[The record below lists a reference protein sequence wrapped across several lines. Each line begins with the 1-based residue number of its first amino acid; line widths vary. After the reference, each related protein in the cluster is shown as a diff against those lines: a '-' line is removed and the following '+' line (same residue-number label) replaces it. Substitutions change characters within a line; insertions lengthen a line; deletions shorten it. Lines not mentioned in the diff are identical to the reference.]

1 MRLDKASYSDGE
13 EIMVS
18 VDVENI
24 GNLKGKETV
33 QFYVRDE
40 ESSLLRP
47 ERELKAFSKVELE
60 SGEKKTVTV
69 KLTERSLSF
78 YDPEVGDW
86 VSESGIFTV
95 YAASSSRDLR
105 ASAEFS
111 YEQRHPKY
119 KKIYF
124 DTQHSTL
131 FKNPK
136 AKDIYMD
143 FLVEKKVIAPE
154 DREKMIPLLTGN
166 YMGIYNVITS
176 LLGGNVTREELDAVL
191 DKINNL

>member
-1 MRLDKASYSDGE
+1 MRLDKDSYYDGE
-13 EIMVS
+13 EITVS
-18 VDVENI
+18 VDVENT
-24 GNLKGKETV
+24 GKVKGKETV

-47 ERELKAFSKVELE
+47 ERELKSFKKIELE
-60 SGEKKTVTV
+60 CGEKKTVTV
-69 KLTERSLSF
+69 KLAERDLSF

-86 VSESGIFTV
+86 VSESGVFTV

-105 ASAEFS
+105 QSVKFS

-124 DTQHSTL
+124 DTQHATL

-143 FLVEKKVIAPE
+143 FLVEKKVIAKE
-154 DREKMIPLLTGN
+154 DREKMIPLLKGN

-176 LLGGNVTREELDAVL
+176 LLGGDVTMEELQIVL
-191 DKINNL
+191 DRINNL